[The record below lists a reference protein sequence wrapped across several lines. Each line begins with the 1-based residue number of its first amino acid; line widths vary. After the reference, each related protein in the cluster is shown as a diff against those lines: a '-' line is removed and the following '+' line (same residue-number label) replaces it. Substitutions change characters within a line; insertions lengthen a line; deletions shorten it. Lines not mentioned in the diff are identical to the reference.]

1 MRKVTKEQVKKV
13 ALWVLVGIPAIA
25 ATVSTIVVF
34 FLPKKPAEVTE
45 EENQD
50 DPDELTFIDI
60 NEEDEL

>member
-13 ALWVLVGIPAIA
+13 ALWVFIGIPAIA
-25 ATVSTIVVF
+25 AAVSAIIVF

-45 EENQD
+45 EEMD